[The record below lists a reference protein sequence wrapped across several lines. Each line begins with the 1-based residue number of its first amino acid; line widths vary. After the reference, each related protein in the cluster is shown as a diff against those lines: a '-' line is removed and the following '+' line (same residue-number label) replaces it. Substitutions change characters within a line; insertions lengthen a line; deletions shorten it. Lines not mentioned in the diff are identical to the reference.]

1 MVKKLPLPISKSGF
15 STDSK
20 LSDTCVLNVELN
32 STCTKGSTKHS
43 LFQSLTASEI
53 GAYRECNL
61 MQNILN
67 ELKKTIVND
76 KRFIVDGELS
86 KNLLIEYTLK
96 LDPDLLSSLM
106 KSDLI
111 MNNFFVKIKDF
122 LLFDKEKF
130 IKFVN
135 NKEFLPDSYTS
146 FKNQIGLTAEGNYLS
161 HANEVVL
168 SFPFKDC
175 VLEGDQ
181 KRTDEDRDE
190 VFWNEILAPDDIDRL
205 LDLKV
210 LTGFQRMDAQ
220 GSSKPDKIGLKDNL
234 FIRGNNL
241 LAISSLKA
249 KFEGK
254 VKLIYIDPPY
264 NIGGDGFNY
273 NDRFNH
279 STWLVFMKNR
289 LEIAKDLLA
298 DDGTIFV
305 QVDDNEVFYLKVL
318 MDEIF
323 KQAPSGK
330 KNFVQMVEVKSNE
343 GAANEYQNPF
353 MPKMCEYILIYAKNY
368 DRRRYKP
375 IWVQSKVDTAYN
387 KIILNPEEK
396 DFSKWKIGNTKD
408 EFVKVYGEEKLED
421 EQALYDFTFNN
432 IRRIFRVIEPK
443 GAGKGLLEAMAKSKY
458 STWAVYEREDND
470 DILCYKGQMVRFYSK
485 NLHKDIDGNLVI
497 SRELG
502 SLWSDVDWTG
512 IASEGG
518 VKLKGGKKPEKLLR
532 RIIEMATEPG
542 DLVLDFFSGSGT
554 TAAVAHKMKRQY
566 IAIEQLDY
574 QNNDTVQRLK
584 NVIHGDRTGI
594 SRHVRWKG
602 GGSFIYMEL
611 MKLNDTFINLLAE
624 AHSFEK
630 IKEIWNKIIQNGFI
644 NYQVDPD
651 LVNLDSESFKKLDID
666 SQKRLIFETLDKNQL
681 YVNFSEINDL
691 DYGISEFDKKLNKEF
706 YGR

>member
-1 MVKKLPLPISKSGF
+1 
-15 STDSK
+15 
-20 LSDTCVLNVELN
+20 
-32 STCTKGSTKHS
+32 
-43 LFQSLTASEI
+43 
-53 GAYRECNL
+53 

-67 ELKKTIVND
+67 ELKKLIAND
-76 KRFIVDGELS
+76 KRFSVDGELS
-86 KNLLIEYTLK
+86 KNLLIEYALK

-106 KSDLI
+106 KNDPLR
-111 MNNFFVKIKDF
+111 NNFFVKINDVF
-122 LLFDKEKF
+122 LFDKEKF

-181 KRTDEDRDE
+181 KGTDEIRDE

-210 LTGFQRMDAQ
+210 LTSFQRIDVH
-220 GSSKPDKIGLKDNL
+220 GSSIPDEIGLKDNL

-241 LAISSLKA
+241 LALSSLKA
-249 KFEGK
+249 RFEGK

-289 LEIAKDLLA
+289 LEIARDLLA

-323 KQAPSGK
+323 KTAPSGK

-353 MPKMCEYILIYAKNY
+353 MPKVCEYILIYAKNY
-368 DRRRYKP
+368 DKRRYKP
-375 IWVQSKVDTAYN
+375 IWVKSKVDRAYN
-387 KIILNPEEK
+387 KIILNPGEK
-396 DFSKWKIGNTKD
+396 KFSNWKIGKSID
-408 EFVKVYGEEKLED
+408 EFVKVYGEEKLKD
-421 EQALYDFTFNN
+421 EQALYDFTFEN
-432 IRRIFRVIEPK
+432 IQRIFRTIQPK
-443 GAGKGLLEAMAKSKY
+443 DAGEGLLEAMAKSKD
-458 STWAVYEREDND
+458 STWAVYEREGND
-470 DILCYKGQMVRFYSK
+470 DIICYKGEMVRFYSK
-485 NLHKDIDGNLVI
+485 NLRKDIDGNLVI

-502 SLWSDVDWTG
+502 SLWTDIVWTG
-512 IASEGG
+512 IANEGG

-594 SRHVRWKG
+594 SGFVGWEG

-611 MKLNDTFINLLAE
+611 MKLNDKFVNLLAE
-624 AHSFEK
+624 ANSFEK

-644 NYQVDPD
+644 NYQVDPS
-651 LVNLDSESFKKLDID
+651 LVDLDSEVFKKLDID
-666 SQKRLIFETLDKNQL
+666 SQKRLILETLDKNQL
-681 YVNFSEINDL
+681 YVNLSEIDDV
-691 DYGISEFDKKLNKEF
+691 DYSISEFDKKLNKEF
-706 YGR
+706 YRR

>member
-1 MVKKLPLPISKSGF
+1 M
-15 STDSK
+15 
-20 LSDTCVLNVELN
+20 
-32 STCTKGSTKHS
+32 
-43 LFQSLTASEI
+43 EI
-53 GAYRECNL
+53 IEGGIL

-67 ELKKTIVND
+67 ELKKFIAND
-76 KRFIVDGELS
+76 ERFIVEGELS
-86 KNLLIEYTLK
+86 KNLLIEYALK

-106 KSDLI
+106 KNNLLRT
-111 MNNFFVKIKDF
+111 NFFIKINDIF
-122 LLFDKEKF
+122 LFDKEKF
-130 IKFVN
+130 IKFIS
-135 NKEFLPDSYTS
+135 NKEILPDSYTS

-181 KRTDEDRDE
+181 RRTDEDRDE

-210 LTGFQRMDAQ
+210 LTGFQRIDAQ
-220 GSSKPDKIGLKDNL
+220 GSSLPGTIELKDNL

-241 LAISSLKA
+241 LALSNLKA
-249 KFEGK
+249 RFEGK

-289 LEIAKDLLA
+289 LEIARDLLA

-305 QVDDNEVFYLKVL
+305 QVDDNEVFHLKIL

-323 KQAPSGK
+323 KNAPSGK

-368 DRRRYKP
+368 DLRRYKP
-375 IWVQSKVDTAYN
+375 IWVKSKVDKAYD
-387 KIILNPEEK
+387 KIILNPEER
-396 DFSKWKIGNTKD
+396 DFSKWQIGNTID
-408 EFVKVYGEEKLED
+408 EFVKKYGEEKLKD
-421 EQALYDFTFNN
+421 EQALYDFTFQN
-432 IRRIFRVIEPK
+432 IERIFRLIQPK
-443 GAGKGLLEAMAKSKY
+443 GAGMGLLEAMEKSKD
-458 STWAVYEREDND
+458 STWSVYKREGKE

-485 NLHKDIDGNLVI
+485 NLRKDIDGNLVI

-502 SLWSDVDWTG
+502 SLWTDIVWTG
-512 IASEGG
+512 IANEGG

-554 TAAVAHKMKRQY
+554 TAAVAHKMGRQY

-574 QNNDTVQRLK
+574 QENDTMQRLK
-584 NVIHGDRTGI
+584 NVINGDTTGI
-594 SRHVRWKG
+594 SKSVGWKG

-611 MKLNDTFINLLAE
+611 MKLNDIFIKLLAE
-624 AHSFEK
+624 ANSFVK

-644 NYQVDPD
+644 NYQVDPS
-651 LVNLDSESFKKLDID
+651 LVNLDSEVFKKLSID
-666 SQKRLIFETLDKNQL
+666 SQKHLIFETLDKNQL
-681 YVNFSEINDL
+681 YVNLSEL
-691 DYGISEFDKKLNKEF
+691 DDEDYNISEFDKKLNKEF